1 MTAKIICS
9 KCIYDSNVPNIDFDD
24 SGVCNYCHQVDTL
37 IEQYGTGKPA
47 GEEELASI
55 VASIKKEGKGKKYD
69 CVVGVSGGT
78 DSSYLLI
85 KCIEWGLRPLAVHY
99 DNTWNSAI
107 ATENIRK
114 VTANLKIDLH
124 TYVIDNKES
133 DDIFRSFFMA
143 GVPEFDAS
151 TDIAFVQVIRSVAAK
166 YGIKYILEGHSFV
179 AEGVS
184 PQGKNYFDGKYIESI
199 HKKYGL
205 TKMKTFPNMTFFQF
219 MKWAIFYRQKF
230 IRPLWYINYSKP
242 EARKIL
248 QEKTGWEY
256 YGGHHLE
263 NRATSFAHTVYHPQK
278 FGIDNRNWSLA
289 AEVRAGI
296 LDRNEAILLYNTPI
310 EVDSELIPYV
320 KKRLGFSDSQYE
332 ELMNGPKRSFRDFK
346 TYKKRF
352 ERLRPLFK
360 ILADKN
366 LVPRSF
372 YIKYCF
378 PLNDSPS

>member
-1 MTAKIICS
+1 MSKVICS
-9 KCIYDSNVPNIDFDD
+9 KCIYDNNVPNIIFD
-24 SGVCNYCHQVDTL
+24 SHGVCNYCHQVESL
-37 IEQYGTGKPA
+37 IEQFSTGKPE
-47 GEEELASI
+47 GEKILFTIIDE
-55 VASIKKEGKGKKYD
+55 IKKYGKGKKYD

-78 DSSYLLI
+78 DSSFLLI

-114 VTANLKIDLH
+114 VTSKLGIDLA

-133 DDIFRSFFMA
+133 DDIFRSFFLA
-143 GVPEFDAS
+143 SVPEFDAS
-151 TDIAFVQVIRSVAAK
+151 TDIAFVQVIRSIAAK
-166 YGIKYILEGHSFV
+166 HGIKYILEGHSFL

-199 HKKYGL
+199 HKKYGRV
-205 TKMKTFPNMTFFQF
+205 KMKTYPNMTFFKF
-219 MKWAIFYRQKF
+219 IKWAVFYRQKF

-248 QEKTGWEY
+248 AEKTGWTY

-278 FGIDNRNWSLA
+278 FKIDNRNWSLA

-296 LDRNEAILLYNTPI
+296 LDRNEAIGIYNSPI
-310 EVDSELIPYV
+310 EVDPDLIPYV
-320 KKRLGFSDSQYE
+320 KKRLSLSDVVYE
-332 ELMNGPKRSFRDFK
+332 EIMNGENRSFQDFK

-352 ERLRPLFK
+352 ELLRPFFK

-378 PLNDSPS
+378 PLPKE